1 MSGSGVRLIVRTM
14 FSSAQL
20 KNLGLKSL
28 TNSGRRE
35 RDKRWPLEAVFDIF
49 ARRPGNPP
57 CCCSKFSDEMTYKVL
72 HKNTNMNK
80 NWEKENKCIPSS

>member
-1 MSGSGVRLIVRTM
+1 MQQKHVNPVDFCDFSRNSIVVVGEKETSDGPWRQFLT
-14 FSSAQL
+14 
-20 KNLGLKSL
+20 SL
-28 TNSGRRE
+28 RGGQAI
-35 RDKRWPLEAVFDIF
+35 P
-49 ARRPGNPP
+49 PP